1 MYNLIKVKQIDGAG
15 LSGVFYEA
23 LNNEYSTGVISN
35 LVSANAIFKTGNQTI
50 SGSKNFDIRPTVQYT
65 GVLISGDNAGSVS
78 FNYFPYGERN
88 VNDALKR
95 LYDEILYVPPLMTI
109 TTTAYRYINGVSD
122 IIQNFNG
129 TVEKGTTVFPFRIN
143 WALTTGTI
151 TGQRILELNE
161 SIGTG
166 VREVLFAAGTSIGA
180 GLTTTTTFTLEYGDV
195 KTPIVRTPT
204 TIYFLNKRYWG
215 ANVSETLDNNAI
227 LGLEY
232 SEFATSRIQ
241 ERYFYPGGGYIYL
254 AWPESFGPS
263 AFRVNGLSSSSWIL
277 NVTGFTNTQGFTE
290 NYNVYRSQYKQFGY
304 NIRVE
309 AL

>member
-23 LNNEYSTGVISN
+23 LNSEYATGVISD
-35 LVSANAIFKTGNQTI
+35 LIFSNAIFKTGNQTI
-50 SGSKNFDIRPTVQYT
+50 SGGKNFDIRPTVRYT

-95 LYDEILYVPPLMTI
+95 LYDIVLYTPPRMVI
-109 TTTAYRYINGVSD
+109 TTQAYRYLNEESN
-122 IIQNFNG
+122 IIPGFNG

-143 WALTTGTI
+143 WTLATGTI
-151 TGQRILELNE
+151 TGQRFIELPSYNDQMRSGIREILYASPITE
-161 SIGTG
+161 S
-166 VREVLFAAGTSIGA
+166 A
-180 GLTTTTTFTLEYGDV
+180 TFTLQYGDV
-195 KTPIVRTPT
+195 KTPIVTTPT
-204 TIYFLNKRYWG
+204 TISFLNKRYWG
-215 ANVSETLDNNAI
+215 ATVSETLDNNAL

-232 SEFATSRIQ
+232 SEFASNRFQ

-254 AWPESFGPS
+254 AWPQSFGP
-263 AFRVNGLSSSSWIL
+263 ATFRVNGLSSSSWIL
-277 NVTGFTNTQGFTE
+277 NVLSFTNTKGFTE
-290 NYNVYRSQYKQFGY
+290 NYNVYRSQYKQFGI